1 MSKKTEYKK
10 SEVSCACGEKFETM
24 STKENIHVEVCDK
37 CHPFYTG
44 AQKRG
49 SKTGKIEKFNQKYNL

>member
-1 MSKKTEYKK
+1 MSVNTKHQN

-24 STKENIHVEVCDK
+24 STKEKIHVEVCDK

-44 AQKRG
+44 EQKKG
-49 SKTGKIEKFNQKYNL
+49 SKTGKIEKFNKKHNL